1 MIFVVEKD
9 GSLSNIKVLRDIG
22 GGCGAEV
29 LRLVKLMP
37 NWIPGRQNGKV
48 VRCQYN
54 LPINFS
60 LENDDRY

>member
-1 MIFVVEKD
+1 MVEKD

-37 NWIPGRQNGKV
+37 NLIPGKQNGKV

-60 LENDDRY
+60 L